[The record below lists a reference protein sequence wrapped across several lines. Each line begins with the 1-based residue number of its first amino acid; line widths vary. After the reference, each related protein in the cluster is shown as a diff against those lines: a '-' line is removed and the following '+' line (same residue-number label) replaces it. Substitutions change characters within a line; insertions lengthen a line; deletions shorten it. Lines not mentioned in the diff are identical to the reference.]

1 MRSLQTKVILFVSLL
16 ILLTTVSIGAIF
28 TMNSRSVVTETIGAQ
43 ALSVAEYART
53 AVDAAEFVSITPENG
68 ETEAYRALRAK
79 LNEIRVANGLK
90 YLYTMRAVEVDG
102 QTQYQYVVD
111 GMPLDSEDASG
122 LGEVEENQFPGMV
135 AVFETGEPFVGSL
148 DYSADYGWTLST
160 YIPIKDEAGNVVGA
174 LGADY
179 DAGRIAEV
187 LSLNERESFAVSV
200 AVLLVALVAAYFLA
214 RSIVSPL
221 RKLTASLS
229 LVGQGDLTSAFDV
242 SRKDEIG
249 RLAEAFRQT
258 VSDLRT
264 LIRQIQTNAV
274 ELRGSAERLQG
285 NSETAERV
293 TNRIRDAIQ
302 EAADGSE
309 TQLQRFVEASR
320 SLEEVATGIQR
331 VAENAAAAAEAAS
344 GTEAET
350 DRGNATVANVIRRM
364 EQIRETSE
372 TMASVV
378 EAQRELSKQIGD
390 IVGAITSIAAQTNIL
405 ALNAGIEAA
414 RAGEHGRGFSV
425 VAGEIRKL
433 AEQTTASSAEIARM
447 IDAVQRETER
457 AVQAMD
463 INAAAVREGQDVAAE
478 TERTFAIIASH
489 IQDLMVRIEDM
500 SSVSQQIAAGAEQVT
515 ASMDEVAD
523 ISKSAAKHYS
533 EVASASDEQTEQ
545 VAGIAGAAETLNRM
559 AADLGEQVRRFKTE

>member
-1 MRSLQTKVILFVSLL
+1 VRSLQTKVILFVSLL